1 MPPSYIPRVRPGI
14 DQELQRD
21 LRGAYE
27 RINALQAQLQQELQ
41 RVRQLA
47 QSYDF
52 ALIRRE
58 LSAGGRAPI
67 NVQGLLGQLAQPQ
80 VAGATVVSALPT
92 ADDPLSQDGSLVEF
106 NGQLYVYDESAQTWN
121 SATGSV
127 ASVDAD
133 GGVTGYDFT
142 GGPITSTGTL
152 TMAVANAAT
161 ARGAIGAAQAQSI
174 AGATIPLAKITGGG
188 ADGSITVNA
197 EGVVTAYVAPT

>member
-1 MPPSYIPRVRPGI
+1 MTYIPRVRPGV
-14 DQELQRD
+14 DAELQRD

-52 ALIRRE
+52 ARIRRE
-58 LSAGGRAPI
+58 LSAGGQAPI
-67 NVQGLLGQLAQPQ
+67 NVQGLLGILAQPQ
-80 VAGATVVSALPT
+80 VAGATVVSALPGP
-92 ADDPLSQDGSLVEF
+92 DDPLSQDGSLVSF
-106 NGQLYVYDESAQTWN
+106 SGQLYVYDESAQTWN

-127 ASVDAD
+127 SSVDAD

-142 GGPITSTGTL
+142 GGPITSSGTL
-152 TMAVANAAT
+152 TMAVVNAAT
-161 ARGAIGAAQAQSI
+161 ARGAIGAAEAQAI

-188 ADGSITVNA
+188 TDGSITVNA
-197 EGVVTAYVAPT
+197 EGVVTAYTAPT

>member
-1 MPPSYIPRVRPGI
+1 M
-14 DQELQRD
+14 ELQRD

-41 RVRQLA
+41 KLQSLA
-47 QSYDF
+47 QGYDF
-52 ALIRRE
+52 AKIRQA
-58 LSAGGRAPI
+58 LSAGGQAPL

-80 VAGATVVSALPT
+80 VAGATVVSALPGP
-92 ADDPLSQDGSLVEF
+92 DDPLSQDGSLVEF
-106 NGQLYVYDESAQTWN
+106 SGHLYVYDESAQTWN

-127 ASVDAD
+127 ASVDAS
-133 GGVTGYDFT
+133 GGATGYTFT
-142 GGPITSTGTL
+142 GGPITSSGTL
-152 TMAVANAAT
+152 TMSVSSQAT

-188 ADGSITVNA
+188 VDGSITVNA